1 MLRSSGT
8 ATMVETRLLWVERIL
23 CWPSLEYDESWWL
36 RGGGGTVGLT
46 MHREPLERNTKSL
59 FFHDNAKVS
68 YVCFKVRYYRKEL
81 KLSHTILFH
90 FTSLSITFIKMN
102 KGKLFLF

>member
-46 MHREPLERNTKSL
+46 MHREPLERNKSL
-59 FFHDNAKVS
+59 CSSMIMQRYLMYVS
-68 YVCFKVRYYRKEL
+68 R
-81 KLSHTILFH
+81 
-90 FTSLSITFIKMN
+90 
-102 KGKLFLF
+102 